1 MAMRR
6 SAVSAV
12 RKRDGSIAE
21 FDASKI
27 ERAIQRAAL
36 ETLQDRERA
45 ERIAQRVTRLVT
57 ESLAGR
63 YKNRTPGVEEIQD
76 IIEATLMS
84 WIQSHRQRLHPLSG
98 EPLSSPPG
106 QIRPWIEGRPEAAGQ
121 RDRGAPAAIP
131 AQG

>member
-1 MAMRR
+1 MTR

-12 RKRDGSIAE
+12 RKRDGSIAA

-36 ETLQDRERA
+36 ETLQDRGRA

-63 YKNRTPGVEEIQD
+63 YKGRTPGVEEIQD
-76 IIEATLMS
+76 IIEAMLMS
-84 WIQSHRQRLHPLSG
+84 
-98 EPLSSPPG
+98 E
-106 QIRPWIEGRPEAAGQ
+106 
-121 RDRGAPAAIP
+121 
-131 AQG
+131 